1 MCARYLWHAGS
12 WCGLVKLSSF
22 LSMSVQG
29 KPRACPSN
37 VCKCHV
43 RGRAKHK
50 GRVRIE
56 DRSRLPGT
64 ARHRLYRSTVPK
76 MVLRYQAVAIWGTV
90 GVHLPWK
97 GSLHRFAHLQS
108 LYHDSVVCHV
118 FNTTQRLRIIPSFK
132 SAALT
137 RIESLTVNP
146 QALRLAQTSLHFQTV
161 HLACC
166 LGEYVHSG
174 QMRNTGPLPLGT
186 TSGTSRCHLSR
197 NRQAP
202 VGVEPRPPASAHS
215 VSRVSSRACLAL
227 APY

>member
-1 MCARYLWHAGS
+1 MYSETAARWSFDIRPLRFGELWES
-12 WCGLVKLSSF
+12 TCL
-22 LSMSVQG
+22 G
-29 KPRACPSN
+29 KE
-37 VCKCHV
+37 VCI
-43 RGRAKHK
+43 AL
-50 GRVRIE
+50 RIC
-56 DRSRLPGT
+56 SRFIMTL
-64 ARHRLYRSTVPK
+64 LY
-76 MVLRYQAVAIWGTV
+76 A
-90 GVHLPWK
+90 
-97 GSLHRFAHLQS
+97 
-108 LYHDSVVCHV
+108 
-118 FNTTQRLRIIPSFK
+118 TQRLRIIPSFK

-186 TSGTSRCHLSR
+186 TSGTSRGRLSR

-227 APY
+227 APYIYSIILFVDIALCNLTWRPVVAIC